1 MAGNINVKIQQDGI
15 TIGISLVKWVSGS
28 LESKQ
33 DDRHDKLNG
42 HKVSLEWDKLFHLQ
56 RIEYPKP
63 KQQAQLNRK
72 PQCGYRSDWENHY
85 LQCQRIRILPRK
97 SVLRH
102 DAKPFDADAH
112 YERNTCVS
120 DDTPKIR
127 NIKHS
132 QKNHKRGM
140 AYINNHDDLK
150 NHYAT
155 KDDAEKAIT
164 WIKSQG
170 FDDCDKFNSY
180 YNAQR
185 KFWFVGRSK
194 YLKTE

>member
-1 MAGNINVKIQQDGI
+1 MAGNVNGKIDQGLI
-15 TIGISLVKWVSGS
+15 TRGVSLVEWTSASLQRKEEDSHHKSNGQNVSS
-28 LESKQ
+28 
-33 DDRHDKLNG
+33 
-42 HKVSLEWDKLFHLQ
+42 EWDKLFHLQ
-56 RIEYPKP
+56 RIEYSMP
-63 KQQAQLNRK
+63 KQRSKLNRM
-72 PQCGYRSDWENHY
+72 PQSGYRSDWENHY
-85 LQCQRIRILPRK
+85 LQNQEIQILPRK

-120 DDTPKIR
+120 NDTPKIR

-132 QKNHKRGM
+132 QKNHKRRM